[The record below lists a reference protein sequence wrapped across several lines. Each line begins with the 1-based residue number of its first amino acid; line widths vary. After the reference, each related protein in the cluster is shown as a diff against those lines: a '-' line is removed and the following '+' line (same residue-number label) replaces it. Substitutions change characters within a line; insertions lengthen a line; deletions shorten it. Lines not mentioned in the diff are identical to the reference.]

1 MCLAS
6 WRKAISV
13 SPLVQ
18 HSSLI
23 SILRP
28 LNVLVAFGSRSTQPP
43 NPPGFSAC
51 NVRPK
56 PQNWLCQGDTASWET
71 TACAPF
77 VINQFFPETLFS
89 MNDCTTIK
97 LARRGPS
104 GFSALKSIPQRC
116 RTPFRPCAFP
126 ELKKSHAAS
135 AEVAI
140 CTLCPASFSA
150 AKRCLDT

>member
-1 MCLAS
+1 M
-6 WRKAISV
+6 
-13 SPLVQ
+13 Q

-23 SILRP
+23 SILSP
-28 LNVLVAFGSRSTQPP
+28 LNVLVPFGSRSIQPP

-56 PQNWLCQGDTASWET
+56 PQNWLCQGDTASCET

-77 VINQFFPETLFS
+77 VINQFFTETLFS
-89 MNDCTTIK
+89 MHDCTTTK
-97 LARRGPS
+97 LARREAS

-116 RTPFRPCAFP
+116 RTPFSSCAFS
-126 ELKKSHAAS
+126 ELKNSHAAS

-150 AKRCLDT
+150 EKRGSDT